1 MRLYSYINIMITGFS
16 NSYIVANE
24 KLNEAILI
32 DPGKITPRIIE
43 KLESK
48 NFKIQGILITHN
60 HETHVQGLRTLN
72 KIYST
77 NIYAADYEIAET
89 KTVVLNGDGKMRLAG
104 MTITYYSL
112 PGHSA
117 DSMIYKIG
125 NMIFTGDAIFA
136 GTLGTTNSSYSKHVL
151 KSNIEAKIFSQTDTT
166 ILLPSHGP
174 PTTVKAEKFFNL
186 ELS

>member
-16 NSYIVANE
+16 NTYIVANE
-24 KLNEAILI
+24 KLNEAIII

-77 NIYAADYEIAET
+77 NIYAADYEIGET
-89 KTVVLNGDGKMRLAG
+89 KTVV
-104 MTITYYSL
+104 
-112 PGHSA
+112 
-117 DSMIYKIG
+117 
-125 NMIFTGDAIFA
+125 
-136 GTLGTTNSSYSKHVL
+136 
-151 KSNIEAKIFSQTDTT
+151 
-166 ILLPSHGP
+166 
-174 PTTVKAEKFFNL
+174 
-186 ELS
+186 